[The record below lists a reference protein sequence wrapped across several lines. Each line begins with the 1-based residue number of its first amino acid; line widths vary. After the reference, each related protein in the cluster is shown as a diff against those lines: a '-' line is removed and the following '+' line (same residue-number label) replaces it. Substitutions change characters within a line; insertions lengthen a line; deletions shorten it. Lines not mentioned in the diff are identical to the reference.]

1 MTTRRS
7 FIQNSGILGAG
18 LLISPNIL
26 FDKRIKKIGLQL
38 YTLRN
43 VLSHSNVEQ
52 VMEKIAAIGYRELEI
67 FGYTNENKFWGL
79 EPKSFK
85 KLLKSNDLTAP
96 AAHIGFENFLTGKNE
111 EELKMICE
119 AAKTVGNEFII
130 VAWLEEKYRKSADD
144 YKRVAE
150 RLNRAGKIARQYDLR
165 LAYHNHDFEFKKL
178 DNDITGYDIIVK
190 NTNKQLVQLELDLYW
205 ATKAGKDPVQLF
217 TENPGRFPLWHIK
230 DMDKETGDFTEAG
243 QGAIDFKRIFAHQ
256 KTAGLQ
262 HIFIEQDEVKKDVFD
277 SITESFL
284 YVKKNFS

>member
-7 FIQNSGILGAG
+7 FIKNAGILSGG
-18 LLISPNIL
+18 LLINKDIL
-26 FDKRIKKIGLQL
+26 FDKKIKKIGLQM

-43 VLSHSNVEQ
+43 VLNHNNVAQ

-79 EPKSFK
+79 EPKPFK
-85 KLLKSNDLTAP
+85 KLLKANNLSAP
-96 AAHIGFENFLTGKNE
+96 AAHIGFENFLIGKNE
-111 EELKMICE
+111 EELKMICD

-130 VAWLEEKYRKSADD
+130 VAWLEEKYRKNADD
-144 YKRVAE
+144 YKRIAE
-150 RLNRAGKIARQYDLR
+150 RLNLAGEIARQYDLR

-190 NTNKQLVQLELDLYW
+190 NTDKHLVQLELDLYW
-205 ATKAGKDPVQLF
+205 ASKAGKDPVQLF

-243 QGAIDFKRIFAHQ
+243 QGIIDFKRIFAHQ

-277 SITESFL
+277 SITESFG